1 MAAIPSTQVVY
12 FFFEE
17 TASEFDFFEEL
28 YTSRV
33 AQVCKVCPIPHPWSG
48 GGLAAWEP
56 MGMGKRWVGRV
67 HSLQGLDS
75 TGSGRTT

>member
-28 YTSRV
+28 YISRV
-33 AQVCKVCPIPHPWSG
+33 ARVCKVCLWSG
-48 GGLAAWEP
+48 GGLAAREP
-56 MGMGKRWVGRV
+56 MGVGR
-67 HSLQGLDS
+67 GGCRA
-75 TGSGRTT
+75 TREKTTPVTPLVPLE